1 MPTALGSDGLAGLRT
16 CPGRY
21 TTSRS
26 RARFTIVTDGVATEV
41 TSPLVLVANG
51 SSIISPRLSLYPG
64 IRTDD
69 SWLDVLVFTPRTPLE
84 IAHTLVQL
92 ALHGLAHSR
101 YLTHI
106 RARHI
111 EITSDPA

>member
-1 MPTALGSDGLAGLRT
+1 
-16 CPGRY
+16 
-21 TTSRS
+21 
-26 RARFTIVTDGVATEV
+26 
-41 TSPLVLVANG
+41 VLVANG

-84 IAHTLVQL
+84 IAHTLAQL
-92 ALHGLAHSR
+92 ALHGLVHSR

-111 EITSDPA
+111 EITSDPALPVELDRDVAASTPFAVQLAPAALNVIVPAW

>member
-1 MPTALGSDGLAGLRT
+1 MT
-16 CPGRY
+16 
-21 TTSRS
+21 
-26 RARFTIVTDGVATEV
+26 TEV

-69 SWLDVLVFTPRTPLE
+69 SWLDVLVFTPTSPLE
-84 IAHTLVQL
+84 IARTLVQL
-92 ALHGLAHSR
+92 ALHGLSHSR

-111 EITSDPA
+111 EITADPALPVELDGDVVASTPLTVQLAPAALNVIVPTW